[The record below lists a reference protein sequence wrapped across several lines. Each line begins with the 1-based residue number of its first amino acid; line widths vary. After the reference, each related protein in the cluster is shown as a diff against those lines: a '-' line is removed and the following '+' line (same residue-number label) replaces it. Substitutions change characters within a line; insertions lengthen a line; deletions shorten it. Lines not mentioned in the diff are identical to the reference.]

1 MTANGRSALAAVV
14 ERVEMVTASLPLRL
28 CLGLCLLA
36 AACSGNEAET
46 PEPGL
51 PQADALPT
59 HQSDESDSD
68 STAVDTAIA
77 ATAENG
83 GAAISVDVI
92 GAMFPTSSGDAD
104 SLIDLYSVFGRVRYL
119 RYMECMQDAG
129 FEIDALEAEPD
140 GFHNRFYDYPDL
152 EAIAEQGF
160 GVTFGSSYEVDPI
173 ESVPQGLRDQFRE
186 DRSACNAAYDDPSDQ
201 IWDASSAL
209 SSLWSSEL
217 RAIESSAEMVEQFEV
232 WAQCMTDGGR
242 PVESHEGFFPDLDA
256 ILIELLEAD
265 ELEAARAEEL
275 AAAELYVARMTPLEA
290 VRQPMRDQA
299 RREFLENNAE
309 EVRAIEELAKRLI
322 LEVQQQ

>member
-1 MTANGRSALAAVV
+1 
-14 ERVEMVTASLPLRL
+14 MVTASLPLRL

-59 HQSDESDSD
+59 HQTDESDSD

-92 GAMFPTSSGDAD
+92 GALFPTSSGDAD

-119 RYMECMQDAG
+119 RYMECMRDAG
-129 FEIDALEAEPD
+129 FEIDVLEAEPD

-152 EAIAEQGF
+152 EAISIQGF
-160 GVTFGSSYEVDPI
+160 GVTFGSEYDLDPL
-173 ESVPQGLRDQFRE
+173 ESIPVGLRGQYKK
-186 DRSACNAAYDDPSDQ
+186 DRSACNAAYDEPADQ
-201 IWDASSAL
+201 IWDAVSVL
-209 SSLWSSEL
+209 GGQW
-217 RAIESSAEMVEQFEV
+217 IEEIANIDLLPEMAEQFAIWE
-232 WAQCMTDGGR
+232 QCMADGGR
-242 PVESHEGFFPDLDA
+242 PVENHEMFFPDLDRV
-256 ILIELLEAD
+256 LIELLEAD

-275 AAAELYVARMTPLEA
+275 AAAELYVACMTPLEA
-290 VRQPMRDQA
+290 VRQPMRDEA
-299 RREFLENNAE
+299 RRVFLEDNAE
-309 EVRAIEELAKRLI
+309 EVRAIEELVNRLI